1 MEYINS
7 TGYVFTK
14 VPNPNDIKREIQS
27 FTKGSDVKGTII
39 ISSEGINVN
48 LSGILVAVSKLESYI
63 KEKLK
68 FCDIDFKRTSS
79 NIPSFRKFV
88 VKIKPEIVT
97 SKINVQI
104 DKANSNSHVSP
115 ENFQKEL
122 KKKKDLYLLDVRNN
136 YEINLGTFKN
146 ANYLNIQS
154 FTEFPEASKT
164 LPKDREIV
172 MFCTGGIRCEKAY
185 KYLKS
190 QNFDAVR
197 QLQGGIINYLNKT
210 NGEHWEGECFV
221 FDDRI
226 TLDKNLDPTY
236 QNLCPR
242 CQKIINAFDRSN
254 CQICKE
260 L

>member
-14 VPNPNDIKREIQS
+14 VPNPNDIKKEIQS
-27 FTKGSDVKGTII
+27 FTKSNDVKGTII

-48 LSGILVAVSKLESYI
+48 LSGVLGAVSKLESYI

-104 DKANSNSHVSP
+104 DKSNSNSHISP

-122 KKKKDLYLLDVRNN
+122 KKKKIY
-136 YEINLGTFKN
+136 IF
-146 ANYLNIQS
+146 
-154 FTEFPEASKT
+154 
-164 LPKDREIV
+164 
-172 MFCTGGIRCEKAY
+172 
-185 KYLKS
+185 
-190 QNFDAVR
+190 
-197 QLQGGIINYLNKT
+197 
-210 NGEHWEGECFV
+210 
-221 FDDRI
+221 
-226 TLDKNLDPTY
+226 
-236 QNLCPR
+236 
-242 CQKIINAFDRSN
+242 
-254 CQICKE
+254 
-260 L
+260 